1 MRRWVTHPEL
11 VPVFYPTEMS
21 WFRLEGVAR
30 IRTSRAVAMEMG
42 CSVYGAE
49 WLLWHE
55 AIA

>member
-1 MRRWVTHPEL
+1 MTHPEL